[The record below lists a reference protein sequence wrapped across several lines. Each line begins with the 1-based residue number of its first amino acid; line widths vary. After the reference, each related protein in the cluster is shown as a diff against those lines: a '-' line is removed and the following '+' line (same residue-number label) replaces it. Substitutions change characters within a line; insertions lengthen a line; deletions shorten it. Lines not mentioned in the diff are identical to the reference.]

1 MLEEYEKKEPIIY
14 RQISNSIKNGLSHAY
29 LFELNDNIY
38 AYEMIMSFVKKVLSN
53 GDDNVAKRIDDG
65 NYPELKHIF
74 PDGQLIRKEQLEELQ
89 KSFSTI
95 SLENDKRFYIIHDSE
110 KLNVAAANS
119 LLKFLEEPSDGII
132 AILLTN
138 NINLMLKTIVSR
150 CQILTFSKNKLEDYI
165 KFNQITSDITLHKL
179 FFTIWKNK
187 DELNEYH
194 RNFVKKVIEVLSNLG
209 VKLLTSPEV
218 SRLSFDD
225 CKNLVLE
232 LNNILMKINI
242 SVNPYTLIK
251 MLMLGYVEK
260 TNNFNKVSIEKVPEI
275 REKNKEV
282 KTEKIIKKEPVNT
295 EKNLKV
301 DIRINNCFVD
311 ASKKELERMKNLWSS
326 FINNMED
333 AIMKGTLSDT
343 IPVASSNDYTI
354 IEVTIPHKD
363 VELNNMLEKIEY
375 LFNSQNQENFK
386 FVFIDETRWS
396 KEKVEYIN
404 NIKNGKKYE
413 ILEEN
418 QEKMQKSI
426 DVFEVA
432 DIFDINKIE
441 VE

>member
-53 GDDNVAKRIDDG
+53 GDDNIAKRIDDG

-165 KFNQITSDITLHKL
+165 KFNQITSNITLHKL

-194 RNFVKKVIEVLSNLG
+194 RNFVKKVIE
-209 VKLLTSPEV
+209 
-218 SRLSFDD
+218 F
-225 CKNLVLE
+225 
-232 LNNILMKINI
+232 IN
-242 SVNPYTLIK
+242 Y
-251 MLMLGYVEK
+251 Y
-260 TNNFNKVSIEKVPEI
+260 
-275 REKNKEV
+275 EKNKLKTIVYENRFFEEFNDKIELNKFFECVILFYRDLLRYKFGSEV
-282 KTEKIIKKEPVNT
+282 LYFDDYIDYITEFSCINTEEMIIKKINTLLEKVRLIKNNVNT
-295 EKNLKV
+295 
-301 DIRINNCFVD
+301 
-311 ASKKELERMKNLWSS
+311 SM
-326 FINNMED
+326 
-333 AIMKGTLSDT
+333 
-343 IPVASSNDYTI
+343 
-354 IEVTIPHKD
+354 
-363 VELNNMLEKIEY
+363 
-375 LFNSQNQENFK
+375 
-386 FVFIDETRWS
+386 FIDG
-396 KEKVEYIN
+396 I
-404 NIKNGKKYE
+404 I
-413 ILEEN
+413 IDMEE
-418 QEKMQKSI
+418 
-426 DVFEVA
+426 
-432 DIFDINKIE
+432 
-441 VE
+441 

>member
-53 GDDNVAKRIDDG
+53 GDDNIAKRIDDG

-165 KFNQITSDITLHKL
+165 KFNQITSNITLHKL

-194 RNFVKKVIEVLSNLG
+194 RNFVKKVIE
-209 VKLLTSPEV
+209 
-218 SRLSFDD
+218 F
-225 CKNLVLE
+225 
-232 LNNILMKINI
+232 IN
-242 SVNPYTLIK
+242 Y
-251 MLMLGYVEK
+251 Y
-260 TNNFNKVSIEKVPEI
+260 
-275 REKNKEV
+275 EKNKL
-282 KTEKIIKKEPVNT
+282 KTIVYENRFFEEFNDKIELNKFFECVILFYRDLLRYKFGSDVLYFDDYIDYIREFSCINTEEMIIKKINT
-295 EKNLKV
+295 L
-301 DIRINNCFVD
+301 
-311 ASKKELERMKNLWSS
+311 
-326 FINNMED
+326 
-333 AIMKGTLSDT
+333 
-343 IPVASSNDYTI
+343 
-354 IEVTIPHKD
+354 
-363 VELNNMLEKIEY
+363 LEKIR
-375 LFNSQNQENFK
+375 LIKNNVNTSM
-386 FVFIDETRWS
+386 FIDG
-396 KEKVEYIN
+396 I
-404 NIKNGKKYE
+404 I
-413 ILEEN
+413 IDMEE
-418 QEKMQKSI
+418 
-426 DVFEVA
+426 
-432 DIFDINKIE
+432 
-441 VE
+441 

>member
-53 GDDNVAKRIDDG
+53 GDDNIAKRIDDG

-138 NINLMLKTIVSR
+138 NINLMFKTIVSR

-165 KFNQITSDITLHKL
+165 KFNQITSNITLHKL

-194 RNFVKKVIEVLSNLG
+194 RNFVKKVIE
-209 VKLLTSPEV
+209 
-218 SRLSFDD
+218 F
-225 CKNLVLE
+225 
-232 LNNILMKINI
+232 IN
-242 SVNPYTLIK
+242 Y
-251 MLMLGYVEK
+251 Y
-260 TNNFNKVSIEKVPEI
+260 
-275 REKNKEV
+275 EKNKL
-282 KTEKIIKKEPVNT
+282 KTIVYENRFFEEFNDKIELNKFFECVILFYRDLLRYKFGSDVLYFDDYIDNIREFSCINTEETIIKKINTLLEKVRLIKNNVNT
-295 EKNLKV
+295 
-301 DIRINNCFVD
+301 
-311 ASKKELERMKNLWSS
+311 SM
-326 FINNMED
+326 
-333 AIMKGTLSDT
+333 
-343 IPVASSNDYTI
+343 
-354 IEVTIPHKD
+354 
-363 VELNNMLEKIEY
+363 
-375 LFNSQNQENFK
+375 
-386 FVFIDETRWS
+386 FIDG
-396 KEKVEYIN
+396 I
-404 NIKNGKKYE
+404 I
-413 ILEEN
+413 IDMEE
-418 QEKMQKSI
+418 
-426 DVFEVA
+426 
-432 DIFDINKIE
+432 
-441 VE
+441 

>member
-53 GDDNVAKRIDDG
+53 GDDNIAKRIDDG

-165 KFNQITSDITLHKL
+165 KFNQITSNITLHKL

-194 RNFVKKVIEVLSNLG
+194 INFVKKVIE
-209 VKLLTSPEV
+209 
-218 SRLSFDD
+218 F
-225 CKNLVLE
+225 
-232 LNNILMKINI
+232 IN
-242 SVNPYTLIK
+242 Y
-251 MLMLGYVEK
+251 Y
-260 TNNFNKVSIEKVPEI
+260 
-275 REKNKEV
+275 EKNKL
-282 KTEKIIKKEPVNT
+282 KTIVYENRFFEEFNDKIELNKFFECVILFYRDLLRYKFGSDVLYFDDYIDYIREFSCINTEEMIIKKINTLLEKVRLIKNNVNT
-295 EKNLKV
+295 
-301 DIRINNCFVD
+301 
-311 ASKKELERMKNLWSS
+311 SM
-326 FINNMED
+326 
-333 AIMKGTLSDT
+333 
-343 IPVASSNDYTI
+343 
-354 IEVTIPHKD
+354 
-363 VELNNMLEKIEY
+363 
-375 LFNSQNQENFK
+375 
-386 FVFIDETRWS
+386 FIDG
-396 KEKVEYIN
+396 I
-404 NIKNGKKYE
+404 I
-413 ILEEN
+413 IDMEE
-418 QEKMQKSI
+418 
-426 DVFEVA
+426 
-432 DIFDINKIE
+432 
-441 VE
+441 

>member
-53 GDDNVAKRIDDG
+53 GDDNIAKRIDDG

-179 FFTIWKNK
+179 FFIIWKNK

-194 RNFVKKVIEVLSNLG
+194 RNFVKKVIE
-209 VKLLTSPEV
+209 
-218 SRLSFDD
+218 F
-225 CKNLVLE
+225 
-232 LNNILMKINI
+232 IN
-242 SVNPYTLIK
+242 Y
-251 MLMLGYVEK
+251 Y
-260 TNNFNKVSIEKVPEI
+260 
-275 REKNKEV
+275 EKNKL
-282 KTEKIIKKEPVNT
+282 KTIVYENRFFEEINDKIELNKFFECVILFYRDLLRYKFGSDVLYFDDYIDNIREFSCINTEEMIIKKINTLLEKVRLIKNNVNT
-295 EKNLKV
+295 
-301 DIRINNCFVD
+301 
-311 ASKKELERMKNLWSS
+311 SM
-326 FINNMED
+326 
-333 AIMKGTLSDT
+333 
-343 IPVASSNDYTI
+343 
-354 IEVTIPHKD
+354 
-363 VELNNMLEKIEY
+363 
-375 LFNSQNQENFK
+375 
-386 FVFIDETRWS
+386 FIDG
-396 KEKVEYIN
+396 I
-404 NIKNGKKYE
+404 I
-413 ILEEN
+413 IDMEE
-418 QEKMQKSI
+418 
-426 DVFEVA
+426 
-432 DIFDINKIE
+432 
-441 VE
+441 

>member
-53 GDDNVAKRIDDG
+53 GDDNIAKRIDDG

-165 KFNQITSDITLHKL
+165 KFNQITSNITLHKL

-194 RNFVKKVIEVLSNLG
+194 RNFVKKVIE
-209 VKLLTSPEV
+209 
-218 SRLSFDD
+218 F
-225 CKNLVLE
+225 
-232 LNNILMKINI
+232 IN
-242 SVNPYTLIK
+242 Y
-251 MLMLGYVEK
+251 Y
-260 TNNFNKVSIEKVPEI
+260 
-275 REKNKEV
+275 EKNKL
-282 KTEKIIKKEPVNT
+282 KTIVYENRFFEEINDKIELNKFFECVILFYRDLLRYKFGSDVLYFDDYIDNIREFSCINTEMIIKKINTLLEKVRLIKNNVNT
-295 EKNLKV
+295 
-301 DIRINNCFVD
+301 
-311 ASKKELERMKNLWSS
+311 SM
-326 FINNMED
+326 
-333 AIMKGTLSDT
+333 
-343 IPVASSNDYTI
+343 
-354 IEVTIPHKD
+354 
-363 VELNNMLEKIEY
+363 
-375 LFNSQNQENFK
+375 
-386 FVFIDETRWS
+386 FIDG
-396 KEKVEYIN
+396 I
-404 NIKNGKKYE
+404 I
-413 ILEEN
+413 IDMEE
-418 QEKMQKSI
+418 
-426 DVFEVA
+426 
-432 DIFDINKIE
+432 
-441 VE
+441 

>member
-53 GDDNVAKRIDDG
+53 GDDNIAKRIDDG

-74 PDGQLIRKEQLEELQ
+74 PYGQLIRKEQLEELQ

-165 KFNQITSDITLHKL
+165 KFNQITSNITLHKL

-194 RNFVKKVIEVLSNLG
+194 RNFVKKVIE
-209 VKLLTSPEV
+209 
-218 SRLSFDD
+218 F
-225 CKNLVLE
+225 
-232 LNNILMKINI
+232 IN
-242 SVNPYTLIK
+242 Y
-251 MLMLGYVEK
+251 Y
-260 TNNFNKVSIEKVPEI
+260 
-275 REKNKEV
+275 EKNKL
-282 KTEKIIKKEPVNT
+282 KTIVYENRFFEEFNDKIELNKFFECVILFYRDLLRYKFGSDVLYFDDYIDYIREFSCINTEEMIIKKINTLLEKVRLIKNNVNT
-295 EKNLKV
+295 
-301 DIRINNCFVD
+301 
-311 ASKKELERMKNLWSS
+311 SM
-326 FINNMED
+326 
-333 AIMKGTLSDT
+333 
-343 IPVASSNDYTI
+343 
-354 IEVTIPHKD
+354 
-363 VELNNMLEKIEY
+363 
-375 LFNSQNQENFK
+375 
-386 FVFIDETRWS
+386 FIDG
-396 KEKVEYIN
+396 I
-404 NIKNGKKYE
+404 I
-413 ILEEN
+413 IDMEE
-418 QEKMQKSI
+418 
-426 DVFEVA
+426 
-432 DIFDINKIE
+432 
-441 VE
+441 

>member
-53 GDDNVAKRIDDG
+53 GDDNIAKRIDDG

-165 KFNQITSDITLHKL
+165 KFNQITSNITLHKL

-194 RNFVKKVIEVLSNLG
+194 RNFVKKVIE
-209 VKLLTSPEV
+209 
-218 SRLSFDD
+218 F
-225 CKNLVLE
+225 
-232 LNNILMKINI
+232 IN
-242 SVNPYTLIK
+242 Y
-251 MLMLGYVEK
+251 Y
-260 TNNFNKVSIEKVPEI
+260 
-275 REKNKEV
+275 EKNKL
-282 KTEKIIKKEPVNT
+282 KTIVYENRFFEEFNDKIELNKFFECVILFYRDLLRYKFGSDVLYFDDYIDYIREFSCINTEEMIIKKINT
-295 EKNLKV
+295 L
-301 DIRINNCFVD
+301 
-311 ASKKELERMKNLWSS
+311 
-326 FINNMED
+326 
-333 AIMKGTLSDT
+333 
-343 IPVASSNDYTI
+343 
-354 IEVTIPHKD
+354 
-363 VELNNMLEKIEY
+363 LEKVRLIK
-375 LFNSQNQENFK
+375 NNVNASM
-386 FVFIDETRWS
+386 FIDG
-396 KEKVEYIN
+396 I
-404 NIKNGKKYE
+404 I
-413 ILEEN
+413 IDMEE
-418 QEKMQKSI
+418 
-426 DVFEVA
+426 
-432 DIFDINKIE
+432 
-441 VE
+441 

>member
-53 GDDNVAKRIDDG
+53 GDGNIAKRIDDG

-194 RNFVKKVIEVLSNLG
+194 RNFVKKVIE
-209 VKLLTSPEV
+209 
-218 SRLSFDD
+218 F
-225 CKNLVLE
+225 
-232 LNNILMKINI
+232 IN
-242 SVNPYTLIK
+242 Y
-251 MLMLGYVEK
+251 Y
-260 TNNFNKVSIEKVPEI
+260 
-275 REKNKEV
+275 EKNKL
-282 KTEKIIKKEPVNT
+282 KTIVYENRFFEEINDKIELNKFFECVILFYRDLLRYKFGSDVLYFDDYIDNIREFSCINTEEMIIKKINTLLEKVRLIKNNVNT
-295 EKNLKV
+295 
-301 DIRINNCFVD
+301 
-311 ASKKELERMKNLWSS
+311 SM
-326 FINNMED
+326 
-333 AIMKGTLSDT
+333 
-343 IPVASSNDYTI
+343 
-354 IEVTIPHKD
+354 
-363 VELNNMLEKIEY
+363 
-375 LFNSQNQENFK
+375 
-386 FVFIDETRWS
+386 FIDG
-396 KEKVEYIN
+396 I
-404 NIKNGKKYE
+404 I
-413 ILEEN
+413 IDMEE
-418 QEKMQKSI
+418 
-426 DVFEVA
+426 
-432 DIFDINKIE
+432 
-441 VE
+441 

>member
-53 GDDNVAKRIDDG
+53 GDDNIAKRIDDG

-194 RNFVKKVIEVLSNLG
+194 RNFVKKVIEFINYYEKN
-209 VKLLTSPEV
+209 KLKTIVYEN
-218 SRLSFDD
+218 RFFEEIND
-225 CKNLVLE
+225 KIE
-232 LNNILMKINI
+232 LNNFFECVILFYRDLLRYKFGSDVLYFDDYIDN
-242 SVNPYTLIK
+242 
-251 MLMLGYVEK
+251 
-260 TNNFNKVSIEKVPEI
+260 I
-275 REKNKEV
+275 REFSCIN
-282 KTEKIIKKEPVNT
+282 TEEMIIKKINTLLEKVRLIKNNVNT
-295 EKNLKV
+295 
-301 DIRINNCFVD
+301 
-311 ASKKELERMKNLWSS
+311 SM
-326 FINNMED
+326 
-333 AIMKGTLSDT
+333 
-343 IPVASSNDYTI
+343 
-354 IEVTIPHKD
+354 
-363 VELNNMLEKIEY
+363 
-375 LFNSQNQENFK
+375 
-386 FVFIDETRWS
+386 FIDG
-396 KEKVEYIN
+396 I
-404 NIKNGKKYE
+404 I
-413 ILEEN
+413 IDMEE
-418 QEKMQKSI
+418 
-426 DVFEVA
+426 
-432 DIFDINKIE
+432 
-441 VE
+441 

>member
-53 GDDNVAKRIDDG
+53 GDDNIAKRIDDG

-165 KFNQITSDITLHKL
+165 KFNQITSNITLHKL

-194 RNFVKKVIEVLSNLG
+194 RNFVKKVIE
-209 VKLLTSPEV
+209 
-218 SRLSFDD
+218 F
-225 CKNLVLE
+225 
-232 LNNILMKINI
+232 IN
-242 SVNPYTLIK
+242 Y
-251 MLMLGYVEK
+251 Y
-260 TNNFNKVSIEKVPEI
+260 
-275 REKNKEV
+275 EKNKL
-282 KTEKIIKKEPVNT
+282 KTIVYENRFFEEFNDKIELNKFFECVILFYRDLLRYKFGSDVLYFDEYIDYIREFSCINTEEMIIKKINTLLEKVRLIKNNVNT
-295 EKNLKV
+295 
-301 DIRINNCFVD
+301 
-311 ASKKELERMKNLWSS
+311 SM
-326 FINNMED
+326 
-333 AIMKGTLSDT
+333 
-343 IPVASSNDYTI
+343 
-354 IEVTIPHKD
+354 
-363 VELNNMLEKIEY
+363 
-375 LFNSQNQENFK
+375 
-386 FVFIDETRWS
+386 FIDG
-396 KEKVEYIN
+396 I
-404 NIKNGKKYE
+404 I
-413 ILEEN
+413 IDMEE
-418 QEKMQKSI
+418 
-426 DVFEVA
+426 
-432 DIFDINKIE
+432 
-441 VE
+441 

>member
-53 GDDNVAKRIDDG
+53 GDDNIAKRIDDG

-165 KFNQITSDITLHKL
+165 KFNQITSNITLHKL

-194 RNFVKKVIEVLSNLG
+194 RNFVKKVIE
-209 VKLLTSPEV
+209 
-218 SRLSFDD
+218 F
-225 CKNLVLE
+225 
-232 LNNILMKINI
+232 IN
-242 SVNPYTLIK
+242 Y
-251 MLMLGYVEK
+251 Y
-260 TNNFNKVSIEKVPEI
+260 
-275 REKNKEV
+275 EKNKLKTIVYENRFFEEFNDKIELNKFFECVILFYRDLLRYKFGSEV
-282 KTEKIIKKEPVNT
+282 LYFDDYIDYIREFSCINTEEMIIKKINTLLEKVRLIKNNVNT
-295 EKNLKV
+295 
-301 DIRINNCFVD
+301 
-311 ASKKELERMKNLWSS
+311 SM
-326 FINNMED
+326 
-333 AIMKGTLSDT
+333 
-343 IPVASSNDYTI
+343 
-354 IEVTIPHKD
+354 
-363 VELNNMLEKIEY
+363 
-375 LFNSQNQENFK
+375 
-386 FVFIDETRWS
+386 FIDG
-396 KEKVEYIN
+396 I
-404 NIKNGKKYE
+404 I
-413 ILEEN
+413 IDMEE
-418 QEKMQKSI
+418 
-426 DVFEVA
+426 
-432 DIFDINKIE
+432 
-441 VE
+441 

>member
-53 GDDNVAKRIDDG
+53 GDDNIAKRIDDG

-150 CQILTFSKNKLEDYI
+150 CQILRFSKNKLEDYI

-194 RNFVKKVIEVLSNLG
+194 RNFVKKVIE
-209 VKLLTSPEV
+209 
-218 SRLSFDD
+218 F
-225 CKNLVLE
+225 
-232 LNNILMKINI
+232 IN
-242 SVNPYTLIK
+242 Y
-251 MLMLGYVEK
+251 Y
-260 TNNFNKVSIEKVPEI
+260 
-275 REKNKEV
+275 EKNKL
-282 KTEKIIKKEPVNT
+282 KTIVYENRFFEEINDKIELNKFFECVILFYRDLLRYKFGSDVLYFDDYIDNIREFSCINTEEMIIKKINTLLEKVRLIKNNVNT
-295 EKNLKV
+295 
-301 DIRINNCFVD
+301 
-311 ASKKELERMKNLWSS
+311 SM
-326 FINNMED
+326 
-333 AIMKGTLSDT
+333 
-343 IPVASSNDYTI
+343 
-354 IEVTIPHKD
+354 
-363 VELNNMLEKIEY
+363 
-375 LFNSQNQENFK
+375 
-386 FVFIDETRWS
+386 FIDG
-396 KEKVEYIN
+396 I
-404 NIKNGKKYE
+404 I
-413 ILEEN
+413 IDMEE
-418 QEKMQKSI
+418 
-426 DVFEVA
+426 
-432 DIFDINKIE
+432 
-441 VE
+441 

>member
-53 GDDNVAKRIDDG
+53 GDDNIAKRIDDG

-119 LLKFLEEPSDGII
+119 LLKFLEEPNDGII

-165 KFNQITSDITLHKL
+165 KFNQITSNITLHKL

-194 RNFVKKVIEVLSNLG
+194 RNFVKKVIE
-209 VKLLTSPEV
+209 
-218 SRLSFDD
+218 F
-225 CKNLVLE
+225 
-232 LNNILMKINI
+232 IN
-242 SVNPYTLIK
+242 Y
-251 MLMLGYVEK
+251 Y
-260 TNNFNKVSIEKVPEI
+260 
-275 REKNKEV
+275 EKNKL
-282 KTEKIIKKEPVNT
+282 KTIVYENRFFEEFNDKIELNKFFECVILFYRDLLRYKFGSDVLYFDDYIDYIREFSCINTEEMIIKKINTLLEKVRLIKNNVNT
-295 EKNLKV
+295 
-301 DIRINNCFVD
+301 
-311 ASKKELERMKNLWSS
+311 SM
-326 FINNMED
+326 
-333 AIMKGTLSDT
+333 
-343 IPVASSNDYTI
+343 
-354 IEVTIPHKD
+354 
-363 VELNNMLEKIEY
+363 
-375 LFNSQNQENFK
+375 
-386 FVFIDETRWS
+386 FIDG
-396 KEKVEYIN
+396 I
-404 NIKNGKKYE
+404 I
-413 ILEEN
+413 IDMEE
-418 QEKMQKSI
+418 
-426 DVFEVA
+426 
-432 DIFDINKIE
+432 
-441 VE
+441 

>member
-53 GDDNVAKRIDDG
+53 GDDNIVKRIDDG

-150 CQILTFSKNKLEDYI
+150 CQILTFSKNKVEDYI

-194 RNFVKKVIEVLSNLG
+194 RNFVKKVIEFINYYEKN
-209 VKLLTSPEV
+209 KLKTIVYEN
-218 SRLSFDD
+218 RFFEEIND
-225 CKNLVLE
+225 KIE
-232 LNNILMKINI
+232 LNNFFECVILFYRDLLRYKFGSEVLYFDDYIDN
-242 SVNPYTLIK
+242 
-251 MLMLGYVEK
+251 
-260 TNNFNKVSIEKVPEI
+260 I
-275 REKNKEV
+275 RELSCIN
-282 KTEKIIKKEPVNT
+282 TEEMIIKKINT
-295 EKNLKV
+295 L
-301 DIRINNCFVD
+301 
-311 ASKKELERMKNLWSS
+311 
-326 FINNMED
+326 
-333 AIMKGTLSDT
+333 
-343 IPVASSNDYTI
+343 
-354 IEVTIPHKD
+354 
-363 VELNNMLEKIEY
+363 LEKVRLIK
-375 LFNSQNQENFK
+375 NNVNASM
-386 FVFIDETRWS
+386 FIDG
-396 KEKVEYIN
+396 I
-404 NIKNGKKYE
+404 I
-413 ILEEN
+413 IDMEE
-418 QEKMQKSI
+418 
-426 DVFEVA
+426 
-432 DIFDINKIE
+432 
-441 VE
+441 

>member
-194 RNFVKKVIEVLSNLG
+194 RNFVKKVIE
-209 VKLLTSPEV
+209 
-218 SRLSFDD
+218 F
-225 CKNLVLE
+225 
-232 LNNILMKINI
+232 IN
-242 SVNPYTLIK
+242 Y
-251 MLMLGYVEK
+251 Y
-260 TNNFNKVSIEKVPEI
+260 
-275 REKNKEV
+275 EKNKL
-282 KTEKIIKKEPVNT
+282 KTIVYENRFFEEINDKIELNKFFECVILFYRDLLRYKFGSDVLYFDDYIDNIREFSCINTEEMIIKKINTLLEKVRLIKNNVNT
-295 EKNLKV
+295 
-301 DIRINNCFVD
+301 
-311 ASKKELERMKNLWSS
+311 SM
-326 FINNMED
+326 
-333 AIMKGTLSDT
+333 
-343 IPVASSNDYTI
+343 
-354 IEVTIPHKD
+354 
-363 VELNNMLEKIEY
+363 
-375 LFNSQNQENFK
+375 
-386 FVFIDETRWS
+386 FIDG
-396 KEKVEYIN
+396 I
-404 NIKNGKKYE
+404 I
-413 ILEEN
+413 IDMEE
-418 QEKMQKSI
+418 
-426 DVFEVA
+426 
-432 DIFDINKIE
+432 
-441 VE
+441 

>member
-53 GDDNVAKRIDDG
+53 GDDNIAKRIDDG

-165 KFNQITSDITLHKL
+165 KFNQIISDITLHKL

-194 RNFVKKVIEVLSNLG
+194 RNFVKKVIE
-209 VKLLTSPEV
+209 
-218 SRLSFDD
+218 F
-225 CKNLVLE
+225 
-232 LNNILMKINI
+232 IN
-242 SVNPYTLIK
+242 Y
-251 MLMLGYVEK
+251 Y
-260 TNNFNKVSIEKVPEI
+260 
-275 REKNKEV
+275 EKNKL
-282 KTEKIIKKEPVNT
+282 KTIVYENRFFEDNDKIELNKFFECVILFYRDLLRYKFGSDVLYFDDYIDNIREFSCINTEEMIIKKINTLLEKVRLIKNNVNT
-295 EKNLKV
+295 
-301 DIRINNCFVD
+301 
-311 ASKKELERMKNLWSS
+311 SM
-326 FINNMED
+326 
-333 AIMKGTLSDT
+333 
-343 IPVASSNDYTI
+343 
-354 IEVTIPHKD
+354 
-363 VELNNMLEKIEY
+363 
-375 LFNSQNQENFK
+375 
-386 FVFIDETRWS
+386 FIDG
-396 KEKVEYIN
+396 I
-404 NIKNGKKYE
+404 I
-413 ILEEN
+413 IDMEE
-418 QEKMQKSI
+418 
-426 DVFEVA
+426 
-432 DIFDINKIE
+432 
-441 VE
+441 

>member
-53 GDDNVAKRIDDG
+53 DDDNIAKRIDDG

-165 KFNQITSDITLHKL
+165 KFNQITSNITLHKL

-194 RNFVKKVIEVLSNLG
+194 RNFVKKVIE
-209 VKLLTSPEV
+209 
-218 SRLSFDD
+218 F
-225 CKNLVLE
+225 
-232 LNNILMKINI
+232 IN
-242 SVNPYTLIK
+242 Y
-251 MLMLGYVEK
+251 Y
-260 TNNFNKVSIEKVPEI
+260 
-275 REKNKEV
+275 EKNKL
-282 KTEKIIKKEPVNT
+282 KTIVYENRFFEEFNDKIELNKFFECVILFYRDLLRYKFGSDVLYFDDYIDYIREFSCINTEEMIIKKINTLLEKVRLIKNNVNT
-295 EKNLKV
+295 
-301 DIRINNCFVD
+301 
-311 ASKKELERMKNLWSS
+311 SM
-326 FINNMED
+326 
-333 AIMKGTLSDT
+333 
-343 IPVASSNDYTI
+343 
-354 IEVTIPHKD
+354 
-363 VELNNMLEKIEY
+363 
-375 LFNSQNQENFK
+375 
-386 FVFIDETRWS
+386 FIDG
-396 KEKVEYIN
+396 I
-404 NIKNGKKYE
+404 I
-413 ILEEN
+413 IDMEE
-418 QEKMQKSI
+418 
-426 DVFEVA
+426 
-432 DIFDINKIE
+432 
-441 VE
+441 

>member
-53 GDDNVAKRIDDG
+53 GDDNIAKRIDDG

-165 KFNQITSDITLHKL
+165 KFNQITSNITLHKL

-194 RNFVKKVIEVLSNLG
+194 RNFVKKVIE
-209 VKLLTSPEV
+209 
-218 SRLSFDD
+218 F
-225 CKNLVLE
+225 
-232 LNNILMKINI
+232 IN
-242 SVNPYTLIK
+242 Y
-251 MLMLGYVEK
+251 Y
-260 TNNFNKVSIEKVPEI
+260 
-275 REKNKEV
+275 EKNKL
-282 KTEKIIKKEPVNT
+282 KTIVYENRFFEEFNDKIELNKFFECVILFYRDLLRYKFGSDVLYFDDYIDYITEFSCINTEEMIIKKINTLLEKVRLIKNNVNT
-295 EKNLKV
+295 
-301 DIRINNCFVD
+301 
-311 ASKKELERMKNLWSS
+311 SM
-326 FINNMED
+326 
-333 AIMKGTLSDT
+333 
-343 IPVASSNDYTI
+343 
-354 IEVTIPHKD
+354 
-363 VELNNMLEKIEY
+363 
-375 LFNSQNQENFK
+375 
-386 FVFIDETRWS
+386 FIDG
-396 KEKVEYIN
+396 I
-404 NIKNGKKYE
+404 I
-413 ILEEN
+413 IDMEE
-418 QEKMQKSI
+418 
-426 DVFEVA
+426 
-432 DIFDINKIE
+432 
-441 VE
+441 

>member
-53 GDDNVAKRIDDG
+53 GDDNIAKRIDDG

-165 KFNQITSDITLHKL
+165 KFNQITSNITLHKL

-194 RNFVKKVIEVLSNLG
+194 RNFVKKVIE
-209 VKLLTSPEV
+209 
-218 SRLSFDD
+218 F
-225 CKNLVLE
+225 
-232 LNNILMKINI
+232 IN
-242 SVNPYTLIK
+242 Y
-251 MLMLGYVEK
+251 Y
-260 TNNFNKVSIEKVPEI
+260 
-275 REKNKEV
+275 EKNKL
-282 KTEKIIKKEPVNT
+282 KTIVYENRFFEEINDKKELNKFFECVILFYRDLLRYKFGSDVLYFDDYIDNIREFSCINTEEMIIKKINTLLEKVRLLINNVNT
-295 EKNLKV
+295 
-301 DIRINNCFVD
+301 
-311 ASKKELERMKNLWSS
+311 SM
-326 FINNMED
+326 FIEGISIEME
-333 AIMKGTLSDT
+333 
-343 IPVASSNDYTI
+343 
-354 IEVTIPHKD
+354 E
-363 VELNNMLEKIEY
+363 
-375 LFNSQNQENFK
+375 
-386 FVFIDETRWS
+386 
-396 KEKVEYIN
+396 
-404 NIKNGKKYE
+404 
-413 ILEEN
+413 
-418 QEKMQKSI
+418 
-426 DVFEVA
+426 
-432 DIFDINKIE
+432 
-441 VE
+441 

>member
-53 GDDNVAKRIDDG
+53 GDDNIAKRIDDG

-194 RNFVKKVIEVLSNLG
+194 RNFVKKVIE
-209 VKLLTSPEV
+209 
-218 SRLSFDD
+218 F
-225 CKNLVLE
+225 
-232 LNNILMKINI
+232 IN
-242 SVNPYTLIK
+242 Y
-251 MLMLGYVEK
+251 Y
-260 TNNFNKVSIEKVPEI
+260 
-275 REKNKEV
+275 EKNKL
-282 KTEKIIKKEPVNT
+282 KTIVYENRFFEEINDKIELNKFFECVILFYRDLLRYKFGRDVLYFDDYIDNIREFSCINTEEMIIKKINTLLEKVRLIKNNVNT
-295 EKNLKV
+295 
-301 DIRINNCFVD
+301 
-311 ASKKELERMKNLWSS
+311 SM
-326 FINNMED
+326 
-333 AIMKGTLSDT
+333 
-343 IPVASSNDYTI
+343 
-354 IEVTIPHKD
+354 
-363 VELNNMLEKIEY
+363 
-375 LFNSQNQENFK
+375 
-386 FVFIDETRWS
+386 FIDG
-396 KEKVEYIN
+396 I
-404 NIKNGKKYE
+404 I
-413 ILEEN
+413 IDMEE
-418 QEKMQKSI
+418 
-426 DVFEVA
+426 
-432 DIFDINKIE
+432 
-441 VE
+441 

>member
-53 GDDNVAKRIDDG
+53 GDDNIAKRIDDG

-165 KFNQITSDITLHKL
+165 KFNQITSNITLHKL

-194 RNFVKKVIEVLSNLG
+194 RNFVKKVIE
-209 VKLLTSPEV
+209 
-218 SRLSFDD
+218 F
-225 CKNLVLE
+225 
-232 LNNILMKINI
+232 IN
-242 SVNPYTLIK
+242 Y
-251 MLMLGYVEK
+251 Y
-260 TNNFNKVSIEKVPEI
+260 
-275 REKNKEV
+275 EKNKL
-282 KTEKIIKKEPVNT
+282 KTIVYENRFFEEINDKKELNKFFECVILFYRDLLRYKFGSDVLYFDDYIDYIREFSCINTEEMIIKKINT
-295 EKNLKV
+295 L
-301 DIRINNCFVD
+301 
-311 ASKKELERMKNLWSS
+311 
-326 FINNMED
+326 
-333 AIMKGTLSDT
+333 
-343 IPVASSNDYTI
+343 
-354 IEVTIPHKD
+354 
-363 VELNNMLEKIEY
+363 LEKIR
-375 LFNSQNQENFK
+375 LIKNNVNTSM
-386 FVFIDETRWS
+386 FIDG
-396 KEKVEYIN
+396 I
-404 NIKNGKKYE
+404 I
-413 ILEEN
+413 IDMEE
-418 QEKMQKSI
+418 
-426 DVFEVA
+426 
-432 DIFDINKIE
+432 
-441 VE
+441 

>member
-53 GDDNVAKRIDDG
+53 GDDNIAKRIDDG

-150 CQILTFSKNKLEDYI
+150 CQIFTFSKNILEDYI
-165 KFNQITSDITLHKL
+165 KFNQITSNITLHKL

-194 RNFVKKVIEVLSNLG
+194 RNFVKKVIE
-209 VKLLTSPEV
+209 
-218 SRLSFDD
+218 F
-225 CKNLVLE
+225 
-232 LNNILMKINI
+232 IN
-242 SVNPYTLIK
+242 Y
-251 MLMLGYVEK
+251 Y
-260 TNNFNKVSIEKVPEI
+260 
-275 REKNKEV
+275 EKNKL
-282 KTEKIIKKEPVNT
+282 KTIVYENRFFEEFNDKIELNKFFECVILFYRDLLRYKFGSDVLYFDDYIDYIREFSCINTEEMIIKKINTLLEKVRLIKNNVNT
-295 EKNLKV
+295 
-301 DIRINNCFVD
+301 
-311 ASKKELERMKNLWSS
+311 SM
-326 FINNMED
+326 
-333 AIMKGTLSDT
+333 
-343 IPVASSNDYTI
+343 
-354 IEVTIPHKD
+354 
-363 VELNNMLEKIEY
+363 
-375 LFNSQNQENFK
+375 
-386 FVFIDETRWS
+386 FIDG
-396 KEKVEYIN
+396 I
-404 NIKNGKKYE
+404 I
-413 ILEEN
+413 IDMEE
-418 QEKMQKSI
+418 
-426 DVFEVA
+426 
-432 DIFDINKIE
+432 
-441 VE
+441 

>member
-53 GDDNVAKRIDDG
+53 GDDNIAKRIDDG

-165 KFNQITSDITLHKL
+165 KFNQITSNITLHKL

-194 RNFVKKVIEVLSNLG
+194 RNFVKKVIE
-209 VKLLTSPEV
+209 
-218 SRLSFDD
+218 F
-225 CKNLVLE
+225 
-232 LNNILMKINI
+232 IN
-242 SVNPYTLIK
+242 Y
-251 MLMLGYVEK
+251 Y
-260 TNNFNKVSIEKVPEI
+260 
-275 REKNKEV
+275 EKNKL
-282 KTEKIIKKEPVNT
+282 KTIVYENRFFEEINDKKELNKFFECVILFYRDLLRYKFGSDVLYFDDYIDNIREFSCINTEEMIIKKINTLLEKVRLIKNNVNT
-295 EKNLKV
+295 
-301 DIRINNCFVD
+301 
-311 ASKKELERMKNLWSS
+311 SM
-326 FINNMED
+326 
-333 AIMKGTLSDT
+333 
-343 IPVASSNDYTI
+343 
-354 IEVTIPHKD
+354 
-363 VELNNMLEKIEY
+363 
-375 LFNSQNQENFK
+375 
-386 FVFIDETRWS
+386 FIDG
-396 KEKVEYIN
+396 I
-404 NIKNGKKYE
+404 I
-413 ILEEN
+413 IDMEE
-418 QEKMQKSI
+418 
-426 DVFEVA
+426 
-432 DIFDINKIE
+432 
-441 VE
+441 

>member
-53 GDDNVAKRIDDG
+53 GDDNIAKRIDDG

-165 KFNQITSDITLHKL
+165 KFNQIISDITLHKL

-194 RNFVKKVIEVLSNLG
+194 RNFVKKVIE
-209 VKLLTSPEV
+209 
-218 SRLSFDD
+218 F
-225 CKNLVLE
+225 
-232 LNNILMKINI
+232 IN
-242 SVNPYTLIK
+242 Y
-251 MLMLGYVEK
+251 Y
-260 TNNFNKVSIEKVPEI
+260 
-275 REKNKEV
+275 EKNKL
-282 KTEKIIKKEPVNT
+282 KTIVYENRFFEDNDKIELNKFFECVILFYRDLLRYKFGSDVLYFDDYIDNIREFSCINTEEMIIKKIKTLLEKVRLIKNNVNT
-295 EKNLKV
+295 
-301 DIRINNCFVD
+301 
-311 ASKKELERMKNLWSS
+311 SM
-326 FINNMED
+326 
-333 AIMKGTLSDT
+333 
-343 IPVASSNDYTI
+343 
-354 IEVTIPHKD
+354 
-363 VELNNMLEKIEY
+363 
-375 LFNSQNQENFK
+375 
-386 FVFIDETRWS
+386 FIDG
-396 KEKVEYIN
+396 I
-404 NIKNGKKYE
+404 I
-413 ILEEN
+413 IDMEE
-418 QEKMQKSI
+418 
-426 DVFEVA
+426 
-432 DIFDINKIE
+432 
-441 VE
+441 

>member
-53 GDDNVAKRIDDG
+53 GDDNIAKRIDDG

-194 RNFVKKVIEVLSNLG
+194 RNFVKKVIE
-209 VKLLTSPEV
+209 
-218 SRLSFDD
+218 F
-225 CKNLVLE
+225 
-232 LNNILMKINI
+232 IN
-242 SVNPYTLIK
+242 Y
-251 MLMLGYVEK
+251 Y
-260 TNNFNKVSIEKVPEI
+260 
-275 REKNKEV
+275 EKNKL
-282 KTEKIIKKEPVNT
+282 KTIVYKNRFFEEINDKIELNKFFECVILFYRDLLRYKFGSDVLYFDDYIDNIREFSCINTEEMIIKKINTLLEKVRLIKNNVNT
-295 EKNLKV
+295 
-301 DIRINNCFVD
+301 
-311 ASKKELERMKNLWSS
+311 SM
-326 FINNMED
+326 
-333 AIMKGTLSDT
+333 
-343 IPVASSNDYTI
+343 
-354 IEVTIPHKD
+354 
-363 VELNNMLEKIEY
+363 
-375 LFNSQNQENFK
+375 
-386 FVFIDETRWS
+386 FIDG
-396 KEKVEYIN
+396 I
-404 NIKNGKKYE
+404 I
-413 ILEEN
+413 IDMEE
-418 QEKMQKSI
+418 
-426 DVFEVA
+426 
-432 DIFDINKIE
+432 
-441 VE
+441 

>member
-53 GDDNVAKRIDDG
+53 GDDNIAKRIDDG

-194 RNFVKKVIEVLSNLG
+194 RNFVKKVIE
-209 VKLLTSPEV
+209 
-218 SRLSFDD
+218 F
-225 CKNLVLE
+225 
-232 LNNILMKINI
+232 IN
-242 SVNPYTLIK
+242 Y
-251 MLMLGYVEK
+251 Y
-260 TNNFNKVSIEKVPEI
+260 
-275 REKNKEV
+275 EKNKL
-282 KTEKIIKKEPVNT
+282 KTIVYENRFFEEINDKIELNKFFECVILFYRDLLRYKFGSDVLYFDDYIDNIIEFSCINTEEMIIKKINTLLEKVRLIKNNVNT
-295 EKNLKV
+295 
-301 DIRINNCFVD
+301 
-311 ASKKELERMKNLWSS
+311 SM
-326 FINNMED
+326 
-333 AIMKGTLSDT
+333 
-343 IPVASSNDYTI
+343 
-354 IEVTIPHKD
+354 
-363 VELNNMLEKIEY
+363 
-375 LFNSQNQENFK
+375 
-386 FVFIDETRWS
+386 FIDG
-396 KEKVEYIN
+396 I
-404 NIKNGKKYE
+404 I
-413 ILEEN
+413 IDMEE
-418 QEKMQKSI
+418 
-426 DVFEVA
+426 
-432 DIFDINKIE
+432 
-441 VE
+441 

>member
-53 GDDNVAKRIDDG
+53 GDDNIAKRIDDG
-65 NYPELKHIF
+65 NYPEQKHIF

-194 RNFVKKVIEVLSNLG
+194 RNFVKKVIE
-209 VKLLTSPEV
+209 
-218 SRLSFDD
+218 F
-225 CKNLVLE
+225 
-232 LNNILMKINI
+232 IN
-242 SVNPYTLIK
+242 Y
-251 MLMLGYVEK
+251 Y
-260 TNNFNKVSIEKVPEI
+260 
-275 REKNKEV
+275 EKNKLKTIVYENRFFEEINDKIELNKFFECIILFYRDLLRYKFGSEV
-282 KTEKIIKKEPVNT
+282 LYFDDYIDNIREFSCINTEEMIIKKINTLLEKVRLIKNNVNT
-295 EKNLKV
+295 
-301 DIRINNCFVD
+301 
-311 ASKKELERMKNLWSS
+311 SM
-326 FINNMED
+326 
-333 AIMKGTLSDT
+333 
-343 IPVASSNDYTI
+343 
-354 IEVTIPHKD
+354 
-363 VELNNMLEKIEY
+363 
-375 LFNSQNQENFK
+375 
-386 FVFIDETRWS
+386 FIDG
-396 KEKVEYIN
+396 I
-404 NIKNGKKYE
+404 I
-413 ILEEN
+413 IDMEE
-418 QEKMQKSI
+418 
-426 DVFEVA
+426 
-432 DIFDINKIE
+432 
-441 VE
+441 

>member
-53 GDDNVAKRIDDG
+53 GDDNIAKRIDDG

-165 KFNQITSDITLHKL
+165 KFNQITSNITLHKL

-194 RNFVKKVIEVLSNLG
+194 RNFVKKVIEFINYYEKKKLKTIVYENRFFEEFNDKIELNKFFECVILFYRDLLRYKFGSDVLY
-209 VKLLTSPEV
+209 
-218 SRLSFDD
+218 FDD
-225 CKNLVLE
+225 Y
-232 LNNILMKINI
+232 ID
-242 SVNPYTLIK
+242 Y
-251 MLMLGYVEK
+251 
-260 TNNFNKVSIEKVPEI
+260 I
-275 REKNKEV
+275 REFSCIN
-282 KTEKIIKKEPVNT
+282 TEEMIIKKINTLLEKVRLIKNNVNT
-295 EKNLKV
+295 
-301 DIRINNCFVD
+301 
-311 ASKKELERMKNLWSS
+311 SM
-326 FINNMED
+326 
-333 AIMKGTLSDT
+333 
-343 IPVASSNDYTI
+343 
-354 IEVTIPHKD
+354 
-363 VELNNMLEKIEY
+363 
-375 LFNSQNQENFK
+375 
-386 FVFIDETRWS
+386 FIDG
-396 KEKVEYIN
+396 I
-404 NIKNGKKYE
+404 I
-413 ILEEN
+413 IDMEE
-418 QEKMQKSI
+418 
-426 DVFEVA
+426 
-432 DIFDINKIE
+432 
-441 VE
+441 

>member
-53 GDDNVAKRIDDG
+53 GDDNIAKRIDDG

-165 KFNQITSDITLHKL
+165 KFNQITSNITLHKL

-194 RNFVKKVIEVLSNLG
+194 RNFVKKVIE
-209 VKLLTSPEV
+209 
-218 SRLSFDD
+218 F
-225 CKNLVLE
+225 
-232 LNNILMKINI
+232 IN
-242 SVNPYTLIK
+242 Y
-251 MLMLGYVEK
+251 Y
-260 TNNFNKVSIEKVPEI
+260 
-275 REKNKEV
+275 EKNKL
-282 KTEKIIKKEPVNT
+282 KTIVYENRFFEEFNDKIELNKFFECVILFYRDLLRNKFGSDVLYFDDYIDYIREFSCINTEEMIIKKINTLLEKVRLIKNNVNT
-295 EKNLKV
+295 
-301 DIRINNCFVD
+301 
-311 ASKKELERMKNLWSS
+311 SM
-326 FINNMED
+326 
-333 AIMKGTLSDT
+333 
-343 IPVASSNDYTI
+343 
-354 IEVTIPHKD
+354 
-363 VELNNMLEKIEY
+363 
-375 LFNSQNQENFK
+375 
-386 FVFIDETRWS
+386 FIDG
-396 KEKVEYIN
+396 I
-404 NIKNGKKYE
+404 I
-413 ILEEN
+413 IDMEE
-418 QEKMQKSI
+418 
-426 DVFEVA
+426 
-432 DIFDINKIE
+432 
-441 VE
+441 